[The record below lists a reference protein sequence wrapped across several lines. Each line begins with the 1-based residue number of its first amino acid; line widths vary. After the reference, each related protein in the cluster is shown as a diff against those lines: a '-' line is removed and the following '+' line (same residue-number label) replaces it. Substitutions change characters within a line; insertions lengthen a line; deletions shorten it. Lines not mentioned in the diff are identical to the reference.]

1 MNRNKTAEETPVIL
15 LRPHHGICLAF
26 FEGKGYSDG
35 FTVHM
40 GETLKRLQKNP
51 YIRLVLHTDEI
62 CSACPNNK
70 NGTCVSDEKVL
81 RYDRM
86 VLKTTGFSEEQ
97 RIPFAEFAGM
107 VQEDIIEAG
116 HREEICGDCEWNTIC
131 RRKEGV
137 YE

>member
-1 MNRNKTAEETPVIL
+1 MDRNKTAEENAVIL
-15 LRPHHGICLAF
+15 LRPHHGMCLAF

-81 RYDRM
+81 GYDRM
-86 VLKTTGFSEEQ
+86 VLETTGFTEG
-97 RIPFAEFAGM
+97 RKIPFVEFAGM
-107 VQEDIIEAG
+107 VQENISAAG